1 MHAHPAI
8 IQALVSERVAE
19 LVRGAGCEGAAAR
32 AYAPQRE
39 RESIAL
45 GDSLR
50 LPDGSWIHLRHDSA

>member
-19 LVRGAGCEGAAAR
+19 LAREAGRERAAAR
-32 AYAPQRE
+32 AYARE
-39 RESIAL
+39 RETIAL

>member
-8 IQALVSERVAE
+8 IQALISERVAE
-19 LVRGAGCEGAAAR
+19 LAREAERERAVTRAR
-32 AYAPQRE
+32 ARE
-39 RESIAL
+39 RERETIAL